1 MSKVYRRKIYYAD
14 TDTGG
19 VVYYANYLIYFEE
32 ARTEFLESLGLSVK
46 EFMDQGYLFVVVSV
60 GVRYRMPANYGDIL
74 LISTRIDEV
83 KNTNF
88 TLYHEI
94 LRKRDG
100 KIIVTGSARL
110 ACVNKAGKP
119 KGLPVEFHEKLSQC
133 MSSHQAAGRQE
144 DVR

>member
-1 MSKVYRRKIYYAD
+1 MSKVYKRKIYYAD

-32 ARTEFLESLGLSVK
+32 ARTEFLEGLGLSVK

-60 GVRYRMPANYGDIL
+60 EIRYRMPASYGDIL
-74 LISTRIDEV
+74 LISTRVDEV

-88 TLYHEI
+88 VLYHEI
-94 LRKRDG
+94 SRKSDG
-100 KIIVTGSARL
+100 KTIVTGSARL

-119 KGLPVEFHEKLSQC
+119 TGLPVAFYEKLNQC
-133 MSSHQAAGRQE
+133 ISGHQTAGSKE
-144 DVR
+144 EAL